1 MKTDY
6 LVKLI
11 NSGYLNEG
19 IFVKVLLFSW
29 EYPPH
34 MFGGLGQHVFDLSRF
49 MVQQGA
55 EIHIITPRVE
65 NYPDYQEENGVHI
78 HRVGS
83 SYLEGENFK
92 SWTFRFNS
100 DAIRE
105 AVNIN
110 TRIGGF
116 DIIHAHDWLVAYAGR
131 SVTKIFEI
139 PLVTTIHAT
148 EHGRNLGLHNRMQLE
163 INEIEKNLALE
174 ADRVI
179 CCSQYMQDEITSLFG
194 RPREDIVIIPNGV
207 DPDIFLAIPEKPRF
221 NISEEDKVII
231 FLGRLVP
238 EKGVWYLLNSFPQVL
253 AEVPQARLYIGGKGP
268 LLAEL
273 KRLALKL
280 GIEDKVVFTGF
291 IYHEERNFIYH
302 KARVA
307 VFPSLYEPFGIVA
320 LEAMATRTPVIVGD
334 VGGLADIV
342 EDGVTGLKVNAS
354 NEVELVRAITRVL
367 NDESLANN
375 LCSNASDIIASVY
388 NWEVIARSTIRI
400 YEQVLE
406 QKGKKLFDLG

>member
-1 MKTDY
+1 MREY
-6 LVKLI
+6 L
-11 NSGYLNEG
+11 
-19 IFVKVLLFSW
+19 VKVLLFSW

-34 MFGGLGQHVFDLSRF
+34 MVGGLGQHVFDLSRF
-49 MVQQGA
+49 LVKQGV
-55 EIHIITPRVE
+55 EVHIITPRVQSH
-65 NYPDYQEENGVHI
+65 PDYQEENGVHI

-116 DIIHAHDWLVAYAGR
+116 DLIHAHDWLVAYPGR
-131 SVTKIFEI
+131 AVTKIFEI

-179 CCSQYMQDEITSLFG
+179 CCSQYMQDEINSLFG
-194 RPREDIVIIPNGV
+194 RPRQDIIIIPNGV
-207 DPDIFLAIPEKPRF
+207 DPELFQPLPENPRF
-221 NISEEDKVII
+221 NISAEDKII
-231 FLGRLVP
+231 FFLGRLVP
-238 EKGVWYLLNSFPQVL
+238 EKGIWFLLNTLPRIL

-268 LLAEL
+268 MLPEL
-273 KRLALKL
+273 KRLAHKL
-280 GIEDKVVFTGF
+280 DVEEKVVFTGF

-334 VGGLADIV
+334 VGGLAEIV
-342 EDGVTGLKVNAS
+342 ENEVTGIKVHPA
-354 NEVELVRAITRVL
+354 NEEELAQAVIRVL
-367 NDESLANN
+367 SDDQLAASLRD
-375 LCSNASDIIASVY
+375 NASDMVASVY
-388 NWEVIARSTIRI
+388 NWDVIARSTIKV
-400 YEQVLE
+400 YQEALE
-406 QKGKKLFDLG
+406 QRGKKLLNLG